1 MHITLQ
7 AVLDYTAV
15 SKTKNC
21 CPNNAIRAVWRNKQK
36 RGVTEQVTPQNLLR
50 SKQRKE
56 ILMNNYFCEI
66 KKFFMKAGKNGKHL
80 FNLSKKVVYI
90 LIKEFLKEYYHEKDG
105 KRLSCLH

>member
-1 MHITLQ
+1 MPITLQ

-21 CPNNAIRAVWRNKQK
+21 YPNDATPAAWKNKQK
-36 RGVTEQVTPQNLLR
+36 RGVTNTVTPQILIC

-66 KKFFMKAGKNGKHL
+66 KKIFMKAGKKWQT
-80 FNLSKKVVYI
+80 FV
-90 LIKEFLKEYYHEKDG
+90 
-105 KRLSCLH
+105 

>member
-21 CPNNAIRAVWRNKQK
+21 YPNNATPAVWRNKQK
-36 RGVTEQVTPQNLLR
+36 RGVTEQVTPQILLR

-56 ILMNNYFCEI
+56 NLE
-66 KKFFMKAGKNGKHL
+66 KLSHL
-80 FNLSKKVVYI
+80 P
-90 LIKEFLKEYYHEKDG
+90 
-105 KRLSCLH
+105 